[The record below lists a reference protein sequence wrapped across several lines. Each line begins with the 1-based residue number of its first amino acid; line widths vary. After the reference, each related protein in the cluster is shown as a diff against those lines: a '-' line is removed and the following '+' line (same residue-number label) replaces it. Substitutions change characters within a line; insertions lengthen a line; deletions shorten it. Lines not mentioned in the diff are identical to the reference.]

1 MKMMKLFIAAVVL
14 SAGLNLAAAEKKI
27 WYKGAFEAAGSTKK
41 TTSVNIVAQKDGANK
56 FIYAFKDAK
65 SGPAYAQFPMFTDK
79 NAGTFEISIK
89 GDGKKYTFEIWLEG
103 KKGWV
108 FQKKITVS
116 GDAGKW
122 QKIAIKLVGIK
133 STEAKYLRLLVPNK
147 KNPASGSLMLKF
159 PEYIYGQENK

>member
-14 SAGLNLAAAEKKI
+14 STGLNLAAAEKKI

-41 TTSVNIVAQKDGANK
+41 TTSVNIIIQKDGTSK

-79 NAGTFEISIK
+79 NAATFEISIK
-89 GDGKKYTFEIWLEG
+89 GDGKKYTLEIWLEG

-108 FQKKITVS
+108 FQKRIAVS
-116 GDAGKW
+116 DAGKW
-122 QKIAIKLVGIK
+122 QKTVIKLVGVK

-147 KNPASGSLMLKF
+147 KNPASGFLMLKF
-159 PEYIYGQENK
+159 PEYIHGKEKK